1 MCEKFS
7 TDLSNFVSVNC
18 REARIGFSCVVFS
31 CLLELQN
38 LIISKEL
45 PVLIIRALIPIGTVV
60 LVILP
65 VVGVSILLF
74 ILPLPVFFLL
84 LSLCLFSGFLESGLG
99 LSSDLGG
106 AFSSS
111 GNVLD
116 GLQRFWRF
124 NSDDQNCSRC
134 TVHGRSVVLSRD
146 CLGLIDDLSVFTHFK
161 ANGNISNCL
170 GGVDD

>member
-31 CLLELQN
+31 CLFELQN

-45 PVLIIRALIPIGTVV
+45 PVLIIALIPIGTVV

-74 ILPLPVFFLL
+74 ILLLPVFFLL

-134 TVHGRSVVLSRD
+134 TIHGRSVVLSRD

-170 GGVDD
+170 DGVYD